1 MTNKLN
7 DIKSMLEEVKKMKK
21 SLKTRKLKNILK
33 KHSEN
38 LKNIRKSVFVMMS
51 AITMKQMMKKL
62 LKCDKADVIEAVYC
76 LKKRFNEKMNNSF
89 LLYEN
94 YEKKLKHKKA
104 RKKHFREKIAKLK
117 RQIIEF
123 QKRIENSFVD
133 VKFTLESV
141 IKRIMKISNSL
152 MFSDEKIMSITQ

>member
-7 DIKSMLEEVKKMKK
+7 DIKSMLEEVKKIEESMKA
-21 SLKTRKLKNILK
+21 RKLENILK

-38 LKNIRKSVFVMMS
+38 FKNVRKSVFVMMS

-76 LKKRFNEKMNNSF
+76 LKKRFNEKMNNSS

-94 YEKKLKHKKA
+94 YENKLEKKELE
-104 RKKHFREKIAKLK
+104 RSIFAKRLL
-117 RQIIEF
+117 
-123 QKRIENSFVD
+123 N
-133 VKFTLESV
+133 
-141 IKRIMKISNSL
+141 
-152 MFSDEKIMSITQ
+152 